1 MDPLL
6 LDVENVISLGPFN
19 KGAVAGMGSSS
30 SSSFT
35 FGHTAGRR
43 RKKKKKRMKTE
54 EKRKGGEAG
63 ERRGGTVRAW
73 PRRGF
78 LPWLDVGSWPALA
91 IHRKPSSGAP
101 TFACTLF
108 HLPLPPPGPQPSS
121 PPPAPG
127 RASSPVRPLLFYFP
141 LDSS

>member
-19 KGAVAGMGSSS
+19 KGAVAGTGSSS

-63 ERRGGTVRAW
+63 ERRGGESAAAAAVIFARFDLL
-73 PRRGF
+73 PCRF
-78 LPWLDVGSWPALA
+78 LTADETGPSTGS
-91 IHRKPSSGAP
+91 SSSA
-101 TFACTLF
+101 
-108 HLPLPPPGPQPSS
+108 
-121 PPPAPG
+121 
-127 RASSPVRPLLFYFP
+127 
-141 LDSS
+141 D